1 MRRREPNRQN
11 WNFGHKANCQCPTCV
26 EDRRLRFHGEEIRK
40 ADSVSCPEC
49 KGEGRVIAIG
59 SGEAIRCP
67 LCLGN
72 GWLPK
77 HFAEAR
83 ARRLAEGQRRA
94 SRGKQPDL
102 DYDALL
108 RESREY
114 YARIK
119 AEREQSKPSGPRPPT
134 PPTRQVWDEE
144 LGQMVNVQPAKPKER
159 RPDRHARP
167 ENETSRRRPE
177 RGPDARLG
185 EHPPNRYTKPDT
197 SALIQ
202 DIEAYP
208 RPKRG
213 KKILVMAAVVAVL
226 AFASVASYLQYEQ
239 NKGTAQIP
247 PSSVALPSDSEE
259 PSDIEQPDAMVPTFA
274 IIPDKAIPPDEA
286 YRSLASQSVSV
297 DGVGLGHP
305 PEYGYPDMLGTA
317 EFQRALGECGGS
329 LHIRSELSW
338 HLQVTD
344 SWLLLN
350 EPFSPL
356 RNDTTSILWWLYST
370 DGALSASG
378 SIDADCAVHVLH
390 PAPTPTPTPT
400 PTLTPTP
407 VTTPSTAP
415 PPMPVP
421 TPTPTATPIPTA
433 TPTPSPVPTPT
444 PTPTPT
450 QRFPGGQPLDAAVI
464 ETWVIHYTNE
474 EREKHGLA
482 PFAHDEAISRIARG
496 HSHNMIIHGYG
507 HTVLGQDPT
516 DRALSAGYDCRAYY
530 SDGSYSYGL
539 SENIYKLPRVTLWMI
554 LGGRGRPS
562 EYLLNG
568 PTAAK
573 ALVDGWM
580 NSPGHRANILDRDA
594 RKIGV
599 GVAIE
604 IEEEYG
610 YQSETMYATQ
620 NFSACR

>member
-72 GWLPK
+72 GWLPRS
-77 HFAEAR
+77 FAEAR
-83 ARRLAEGQRRA
+83 ARRLAEGQQRP
-94 SRGKQPDL
+94 SRGKQPNV

-134 PPTRQVWDEE
+134 RQVWDEE
-144 LGQMVNVQPAKPKER
+144 LGQMVSAQPAKPREPR
-159 RPDRHARP
+159 
-167 ENETSRRRPE
+167 
-177 RGPDARLG
+177 
-185 EHPPNRYTKPDT
+185 PNRYTKPDT
-197 SALIQ
+197 SAFIQ
-202 DIEAYP
+202 EIATHSK
-208 RPKRG
+208 PKG
-213 KKILVMAAVVAVL
+213 KKILVVTAVVAVL
-226 AFASVASYLQYEQ
+226 AAALAALYLQDELAQGKVQTPPSVAVS
-239 NKGTAQIP
+239 P
-247 PSSVALPSDSEE
+247 DSEE

-305 PEYGYPDMLGTA
+305 PEYGYPEMLGTT

-329 LHIRSELSW
+329 LHIRSELAW

-344 SWLLLN
+344 SWVLLN
-350 EPFSPL
+350 EPFFPL
-356 RNDTTSILWWLYST
+356 RNETTSILWWLYST

-378 SIDADCAVHVLH
+378 SIDADCAVYVLY

-400 PTLTPTP
+400 PAPTP
-407 VTTPSTAP
+407 VPT
-415 PPMPVP
+415 PMPVP
-421 TPTPTATPIPTA
+421 TPVPTPTPIPTA
-433 TPTPSPVPTPT
+433 TPTPTPVPTATPT
-444 PTPTPT
+444 PMPKPTATPTPT
-450 QRFPGGQPLDAAVI
+450 QRFPGGHPLDATVI

-482 PFAHDEAISRIARG
+482 PFVHDEAISRIARG
-496 HSHNMIIHGYG
+496 HSHNMISHGYS

-539 SENIYKLPRVTLWMI
+539 SENIAKLPRVTLWMI

-604 IEEEYG
+604 SEEEYG